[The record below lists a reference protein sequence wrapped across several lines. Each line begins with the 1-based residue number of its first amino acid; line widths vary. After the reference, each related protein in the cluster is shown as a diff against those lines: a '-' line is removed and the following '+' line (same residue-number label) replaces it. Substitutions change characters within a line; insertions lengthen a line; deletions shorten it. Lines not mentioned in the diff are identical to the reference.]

1 MNTLLKKISCFALIL
16 FFYNLSFA
24 QVGIG
29 TVAPNVDAA
38 LEIASSDQ
46 GVLLPRVAL
55 SATNT
60 SAPLGA
66 HVAGMT
72 LYNTAT
78 AGSAPNQVTPGFY
91 FNDGSKWVRLTDS
104 SPIVIFVASLGTG
117 AGGVTNATIAA
128 GGFNTVPLPNVTT
141 NTGGGTW
148 NAGANTYTIP
158 IDGTYYIKSS
168 VRLVDGSTT
177 RNIFQAVHTSNV
189 DIPDGIWQTNSGNRW
204 TMLYNRIAYFNQGDV
219 LRLYVYSD
227 GSVARLS
234 DASLNIT
241 LLR

>member
-1 MNTLLKKISCFALIL
+1 MNTYLKKISCFVFIL

-29 TVAPNVDAA
+29 TVTPNSDAA
-38 LEIASSDQ
+38 LEIASNNQ

-55 SATNT
+55 SATNST
-60 SAPLGA
+60 SPLGA

-78 AGSAPNQVTPGFY
+78 AGSAPNQVAPGFY
-91 FNDGSKWVRLTDS
+91 FNDGAKWVRLPDA
-104 SPIVIFVASLGTG
+104 SPIVIFTASLGTG
-117 AGGVTNATIAA
+117 AGGATNATITAS
-128 GGFNTVPLPNVTT
+128 GFNTVPLPNVTT
-141 NTGGGTW
+141 NIGGGTW
-148 NAGANTYTIP
+148 NAGSYTYTVP
-158 IDGTYYIKSS
+158 ITGTYYIKSS
-168 VRLVDGSTT
+168 VRLTDNSAS
-177 RNIFQAVHTSNV
+177 RNIFQAVHTSNA

-204 TMLYNRIAYFNQGDV
+204 TMLYNRIAYFTQGQV

-227 GSVARLS
+227 GSVANLS